1 MYINQRRGLETVPWG
16 LPIFVGERDREP
28 SGESKKE
35 ASEVEEI
42 KKGSVLGSDEASF
55 LRKRE

>member
-1 MYINQRRGLETVPWG
+1 MYINQRRGLKTVPWG
-16 LPIFVGERDREP
+16 SPIYAGEKDREP
-28 SGESKKE
+28 AGESKKE

-42 KKGSVLGSDEASF
+42 KRGGVLGSDEARF